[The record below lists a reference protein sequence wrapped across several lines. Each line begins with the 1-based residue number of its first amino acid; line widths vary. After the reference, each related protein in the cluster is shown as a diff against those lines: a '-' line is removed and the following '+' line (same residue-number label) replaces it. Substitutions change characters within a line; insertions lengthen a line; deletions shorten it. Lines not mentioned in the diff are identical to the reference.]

1 MFSKLILLFAAL
13 PLFAQQDYSASLY
26 AKRNITG
33 TNYLAF
39 RDIPALVSNCFPEN
53 EKLAVVDY
61 GCGTGRSTRFI
72 RNVVPQGSTVIGI
85 DISSDMLQQAIQL
98 DPTGTYL
105 KMDKEIPFPDET
117 FDFVY
122 SNFVLFELE
131 SREEIVRVITEIAR
145 TMKEGAFLIT
155 TTGAAPM
162 YDRNNHWATLDPNF
176 PQNDSPVSGSIVR
189 IKALIPGGGTIT
201 FDDYFWTEKDY
212 EECFSQAGLS
222 LVSVH
227 HPLGKPDERIDWEWR
242 DEVKVSPYVTFVLKK
257 LPNLI

>member
-1 MFSKLILLFAAL
+1 MLRSIFILLVSAI
-13 PLFAQQDYSASLY
+13 PLFAHQEYSASLY
-26 AKRNITG
+26 AKRNISG

-39 RDIPALVSNCFPEN
+39 RDIPALVATSFPSN
-53 EKLAVVDY
+53 EKLAVVDF

-72 RNVVPQGSTVIGI
+72 REVVPTGSTVIGI
-85 DISSDMLQQAIQL
+85 DINSDMLQQAIRL
-98 DPTGTYL
+98 DPTGSYL
-105 KMDKEIPFPDET
+105 KIDKEISFPNDS
-117 FDFVY
+117 FDLVY

-131 SREEIVRVITEIAR
+131 SREEIVRVLKEIAR
-145 TMKEGAFLIT
+145 TMKPGASLIA

-176 PQNDSPVSGSIVR
+176 PQNDSPASGSIVR
-189 IKALIPGGGTIT
+189 ITALIPGGGTIT
-201 FDDYFWTEKDY
+201 FDDFFWTEKDY

-227 HPLGKPDERIDWEWR
+227 HPLGRFDEEIDWEWR

-257 LPNLI
+257 IF